1 MLENEFNEMKKT
13 FANISSIQSERYQRI
28 DMINDTNYEVF
39 SSFCYM
45 FRFIASSII
54 SFGGFAFLI
63 SLLTSND
70 ILKPLV
76 FIMIGIF
83 IFILSDFF
91 KVISSPF
98 YEEKSGFF
106 SKVKKK
112 IHNIVYQKNMLKLN
126 DYNRELEVLND
137 SFLNHFEKNID
148 KILSFYEHHPYPLGS
163 KEHQALTNNYC
174 DIRQY
179 LDRNRYYDVF
189 KIYKKDRE
197 KYCYLEINNLEQHY

>member
-76 FIMIGIF
+76 FIMVG
-83 IFILSDFF
+83 LSFLTISDLF

-106 SKVKKK
+106 SKIKKK
-112 IHNIVYQKNMLKLN
+112 IHNIVYQKNMLKLS
-126 DYNRELEVLND
+126 DYNKELEVLND
-137 SFLNHFEKNID
+137 NFLNYFEKNID

-163 KEHQALTNNYC
+163 K
-174 DIRQY
+174 
-179 LDRNRYYDVF
+179 
-189 KIYKKDRE
+189 
-197 KYCYLEINNLEQHY
+197 